1 MIPREKYG
9 IKLTQYKHDISTVK
23 KTARGFKKMS
33 NTFILT
39 AIICSFCYIAPFT
52 YLPQTVQEFLFDLIY
67 VAVVTVPVA
76 LFIRKA
82 LKARKFAKEIANV
95 DVEESEFSKI
105 NCTYVS
111 PMRLW
116 ILYYF
121 DIFENRGTKVQ
132 AFRLTA
138 DTGEEYVLVLNKP
151 IPYRAACE
159 IAYENKDLLGTL
171 YVRKYKGTNLICE
184 IKKTL
189 DE

>member
-9 IKLTQYKHDISTVK
+9 IHITQYKHDISTAK
-23 KTARGFKKMS
+23 KTARSFKAMS
-33 NTFILT
+33 NSFILT
-39 AIICSFCYIAPFT
+39 AILCALCYIAPFT
-52 YLPQTVQEFLFDLIY
+52 YLPQTVQEFLLELIY
-67 VAVVTVPVA
+67 VAIFTVPVA
-76 LFIRKA
+76 LLIRKA
-82 LKARKFAKEIANV
+82 LKSRKFAKEIANV
-95 DVEESEFSKI
+95 DAEESEFSKI

-121 DIFENRGTKVQ
+121 DILENRGTKVQ

-159 IAYENKDLLGTL
+159 IAYENKELTGTL
-171 YVRKYKGTNLICE
+171 YVRRYKGTNLLCE
-184 IKKTL
+184 IKK
-189 DE
+189 EI